1 MKIKLGKTYIDFYHN
16 KFRIVS
22 LGGLKGQEAVG
33 VCDAE
38 AILRSFALDGVSDYE
53 AQNLVSEFDPWTE
66 VKVDTPIWVR
76 DRTGDSW
83 IPRHFVKYENGEV
96 YAWADGGTQH
106 TASIKQDPCT
116 KWRHATLENPDLLK
130 GEPKC

>member
-1 MKIKLGKTYIDFYHN
+1 MKIELGKTYLDFYHN

-22 LGGLKGQEAVG
+22 LDGLKGQEAVG

-53 AQNLVSEFDPWTE
+53 AQNLVSEFNPWTE

-76 DRTGDSW
+76 DHPLERW
-83 IPRHFVKYENGEV
+83 APRHFAKYENGGV
-96 YAWADGGTQH
+96 YAW
-106 TASIKQDPCT
+106 TAGLTAHSGRGNDT
-116 KWRHATLENPDLLK
+116 TTWAYATLETPHDN
-130 GEPKC
+130 